1 MNEATMDSANPYSTP
16 DAELNHGQGELYTPS
31 IISFN
36 GRIGRLR
43 YLAYAMGINIVLMV
57 AMVVIM
63 GTSMGTSALMSGSPE
78 GMSMIAI
85 VTTSLLY
92 IAIFVISVMFA
103 KRRLN
108 DLNRSGWWCLLFIV
122 PIANMLLA
130 IYMRFFPGTD
140 GDNNWGPAPTANS
153 LGVLILGWVVP
164 AIFVLAIIA
173 AIAIPQLAGMQP

>member
-43 YLAYAMGINIVLMV
+43 YLAYAMGINFALMIVMV
-57 AMVVIM
+57 PIM
-63 GTSMGTSALMSGSPE
+63 GLSVFMGGSPE
-78 GMSMIAI
+78 AMSPISMVMIG
-85 VTTSLLY
+85 VLY
-92 IAIFVISVMFA
+92 IATIIVSVMFA

-122 PIANMLLA
+122 PIANLLLA
-130 IYMRFFPGTD
+130 LYMLFFKGTD

-153 LGVLILGWVVP
+153 LGVLILGWMVP
-164 AIFVLAIIA
+164 AFFVLGIIA